1 MTNTI
6 VYKLIGNDLKINRT
20 PILLWS
26 LTAVAGIVVA
36 YLIPGLVAA
45 NIGFCLLASA
55 IIGVGIHMLA
65 HTVLYDNLKGT
76 HIFIMS
82 LPLNFKQY
90 TVAKLSVNI
99 LVFYS
104 MWVLLSAACI
114 YVTFTRGIF
123 PAGSL
128 PMMLMVLLSIL
139 PVYSL
144 MLSISILTQSIG
156 YTVVTVVSLSF
167 ATSAYLWK
175 IVYLDS
181 VGTYVWGKQ
190 AVWNSTVFSI
200 MIIQLLTAIIIP
212 VLTVIVQFRKK
223 DVI

>member
-1 MTNTI
+1 
-6 VYKLIGNDLKINRT
+6 
-20 PILLWS
+20 
-26 LTAVAGIVVA
+26 
-36 YLIPGLVAA
+36 
-45 NIGFCLLASA
+45 
-55 IIGVGIHMLA
+55 
-65 HTVLYDNLKGT
+65 
-76 HIFIMS
+76 
-82 LPLNFKQY
+82 
-90 TVAKLSVNI
+90 
-99 LVFYS
+99 
-104 MWVLLSAACI
+104 
-114 YVTFTRGIF
+114 
-123 PAGSL
+123 
-128 PMMLMVLLSIL
+128 MMLMVLLSIL

-181 VGTYVWGKQ
+181 VGAYVWGNQ